1 MVLRSFSRAWRI
13 IVLGWGLLSGSPLQ
27 AQPLV
32 SPAELAVRR
41 HAEFASRS
49 FDDPAMLQ
57 FIARVF
63 PDSGPWDLDR
73 LVLAALY
80 YSPELDIVRAR
91 IQAAEGAIVT
101 AATEPNPK
109 LSFGLGFP
117 SLVSLSLQ
125 MPADTAIL
133 RGLRKLRAEFL
144 SQATRYEFYEA
155 VWSLRSRL
163 RAALLQL
170 HQLEQLEVLDAD
182 EVNLRSGLQVWA
194 HERFQRGEFS
204 RPELDAYQ
212 LILSKARSN
221 QALTKARKLE
231 AMGAVSQL
239 IGVPLAAFRAL
250 PRNAAAFEETPTPP
264 PLKELHLW
272 AITLRPDLQQALSE
286 YRAALTDIQLEGEK
300 ADPIFQLGPGYQ
312 LDQGVNK
319 FSLGFSVPLPI
330 NDWNEG
336 PIAERVARAK
346 EIAARFNLLQDRA
359 LVQVDQA
366 AAAFESAAA
375 AKSKADFQNALSR
388 EQELRSARLLGAG
401 EADRSQFLITRLET
415 VLAMR
420 SQLDAQ
426 FALQR
431 QLGLLEDALHQPL
444 QGRFREDLA
453 R

>member
-1 MVLRSFSRAWRI
+1 M
-13 IVLGWGLLSGSPLQ
+13 VLGWGLLSASPLL

-41 HAEFASRS
+41 RAEFASRN

-73 LVLAALY
+73 LTLAALY

-91 IQAAEGAIVT
+91 IQASEGAIVT

-125 MPADTAIL
+125 MPADTATL

-182 EVNLRSGLQVWA
+182 EANLRSGLQAWA
-194 HERFQRGEFS
+194 QQRFQKGELS

-212 LILSKARSN
+212 LILSRAQSS

-231 AMGAVSQL
+231 AMGLVSQL
-239 IGVPLAAFRAL
+239 IGVPLPVFRPLA
-250 PRNAAAFEETPTPP
+250 RNAAAFEETPALP
-264 PLKELHLW
+264 PLKELHLRGVS
-272 AITLRPDLQQALSE
+272 LRPDLQQALTE

-319 FSLGFSVPLPI
+319 FSLGFSVPLPV

-346 EIAARFNLLQDRA
+346 ELAARFNLLQDRA
-359 LVQVDQA
+359 LVLIDQA
-366 AAAFESAAA
+366 AGAFESAAVA
-375 AKSKADFQNALSR
+375 RSKADFQAALSR
-388 EQELRSARLLGAG
+388 EQELRSARLLAAG
-401 EADRSQFLITRLET
+401 ETDRSQFLLTRLET

-420 SQLDAQ
+420 AQLDAQ
-426 FALQR
+426 IALQR

-444 QGRFREDLA
+444 QGRLREDLT